1 MKILNIIKDFS
12 DEGKDILG
20 TLGDVDYV
28 SLGQKELEEKIA
40 DYDVLMVR
48 IGLDINKKVIDNG
61 KKLRVIAT
69 ATTGLNHIDVEYAK
83 SKGINIVSLRGESEF
98 LDTITGTAELAFG
111 LLIDLMRL
119 TPWAF
124 DSVKNY
130 ELKLEKFKGFVL
142 YGKTLG
148 ILGMGRL
155 GKIIAEG
162 AKAWRMNVIFCD
174 PNIPQEKFP
183 EYKKV
188 SFDELL
194 SQSDAISIH
203 MHLSEETAKTFRAE
217 EFQKM
222 KSTAFL
228 VNTSRGEII
237 DEDDIVDALEKKEIA
252 GYATDVLTNELELV
266 KNFSDH
272 PLVEYAKKNQNLI
285 IVPHTGG
292 LSYDS
297 RIATDVFIAEKV
309 KKHSKFN

>member
-1 MKILNIIKDFS
+1 MDNG
-12 DEGKDILG
+12 GKL
-20 TLGDVDYV
+20 
-28 SLGQKELEEKIA
+28 
-40 DYDVLMVR
+40 
-48 IGLDINKKVIDNG
+48 KVI
-61 KKLRVIAT
+61 VT
-69 ATTGLNHIDVEYAK
+69 ATTGLNHIDIEYAK
-83 SKGINIVSLRGESEF
+83 SKGIDVVSLKGESEF

-130 ELKLEKFKGFVL
+130 ELKLEKFKGYVL

-174 PNIPQEKFP
+174 PNVSQEEFLG
-183 EYKKV
+183 YKKV

-194 SQSDAISIH
+194 SQSDAISVH
-203 MHLSEETAKTFRAE
+203 MHLSEKTEKTFRME

-222 KSTAFL
+222 KNTAFL
-228 VNTSRGEII
+228 INTSRGEII
-237 DEDDIVDALEKKEIA
+237 DEDDLVEALEKKEIA

-266 KNFSDH
+266 KNFSNH

-292 LSYDS
+292 LSHDS
-297 RIATDVFIAEKV
+297 RVATDVFIAEKLKSV
-309 KKHSKFN
+309 L